1 MRNFWDTFVA
11 EYRNTRKNFFG
22 RLSNIIT
29 LLVWPFLSLL
39 TCYYCYRS
47 FDVSQLSEYGIHGFD
62 DLFLFIVSGEIVYNC
77 FWAMVQGAGQ
87 IQYDRKSGM
96 LETIILSPA
105 DKLGFVYGRAF
116 GGMIHNVWMFTVLC
130 IVIFAL
136 YVPVSVLTVVKLIV
150 LFGILIVSGTLF
162 GGLITTVFLYSRD
175 INFIFTLCDRP
186 MNFLS
191 GTSIPVL
198 CFPFWLRFVSGIFP
212 TAYLIDTFR
221 SVTLSGYHTLFPFYG
236 IFIIWAVLFVINK
249 LLLERVLKKTR
260 ENNSLI
266 LY

>member
-1 MRNFWDTFVA
+1 MSNFWTTFIA

-22 RLSNIIT
+22 RLSNVIT

-39 TCYYCYRS
+39 TCFYCYRS
-47 FDVSQLSEYGIHGFD
+47 FDVSQLGKYGIHSFNE
-62 DLFLFIVSGEIVYNC
+62 LFLFIVSGEIVYNC

-105 DKLGFVYGRAF
+105 NKLGFVYGRAF
-116 GGMIHNVWMFTVLC
+116 GGMIHNVWMFTVAC

-136 YVPVSVLTVVKLIV
+136 YVPFSILTVIKLLV
-150 LFGILIVSGTLF
+150 LLCILILSGTLF
-162 GGLITTVFLYSRD
+162 GGLVTTVFLYSRD

-198 CFPFWLRFVSGIFP
+198 CFPFWLRMVSGIFP
-212 TAYLIDTFR
+212 TTYLIDMFR
-221 SVTLSGYHTLFPFYG
+221 SFTLNGYTSMFPFYG
-236 IFIIWAVLFVINK
+236 ILIIWVVLFTVNK
-249 LLLERVLKKTR
+249 VLLREVLNKTR
-260 ENNSLI
+260 ENNSLV